1 MLLSNLKTRATETE
15 ASKAPASDGSP
26 RFARTLRPLLCLA
39 AMLIC
44 ALPSLANSATYG
56 PTHHSSPSSF
66 GKLLSPTTHTGSYS
80 KSGLPRSTP
89 RSAGPAARPVRSG
102 QERQLDLMMKQD
114 ASLAGKANRDRS
126 STAKSYKPL
135 SIEGSGQ
142 GSGIN
147 FSGRSNQTGRAKR
160 R

>member
-1 MLLSNLKTRATETE
+1 MLLPILKTRATGTQ
-15 ASKAPASDGSP
+15 ASDGRP

-39 AMLIC
+39 AVLTC

-56 PTHHSSPSSF
+56 STHHSSPSSF
-66 GKLLSPTTHTGSYS
+66 GTLLSSTSHTGSYS

-89 RSAGPAARPVRSG
+89 RSGAVARPRRSG
-102 QERQLDLMMKQD
+102 QDRTLDRMMKQD
-114 ASLAGKANRDRS
+114 VSIMGKASRDRSS

-135 SIEGSGQ
+135 STEGSAQ